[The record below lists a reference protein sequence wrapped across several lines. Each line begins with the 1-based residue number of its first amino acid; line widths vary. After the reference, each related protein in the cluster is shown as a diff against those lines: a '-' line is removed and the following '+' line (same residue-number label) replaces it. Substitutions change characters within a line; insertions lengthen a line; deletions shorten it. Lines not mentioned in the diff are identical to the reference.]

1 MTTPLTPS
9 TPGQRPSILSTG
21 SSLRAASHFIA
32 RLTDEAR
39 SAVLIDLAAA
49 TEARSADLLAANALD
64 LARMDAADP
73 RYDRLQLTEQRL
85 RDIAA
90 DLRKVAALPS
100 PLGRVLKHSILPIG
114 LELTRVSVPFGV
126 IGIIFEAR
134 PNVCFDCFALCLKA
148 GSACI
153 LKGGSD
159 AKDSCTAIVG
169 LIHEVLQRHGLSEEC
184 AVLLTSHEDTD
195 RLLQARGLVDL
206 IIPRGSSR
214 LINYVREHAQ
224 VPVIET
230 GAGVVHCYIDRAADL
245 EKAIPI
251 VVNAKTRRVSVCN
264 ALDCL
269 IVHRNRLADLPV
281 LFEPLLRRGVTIE
294 MEEKDFPVNGKNACQ
309 QWEKISQAM
318 GTQITIGGKDIFG
331 TEFLSLRMAVKI
343 VDSLDEALEHI
354 ARYGSGHSESI
365 VTEDPEAARRFLAEV
380 DAACVY
386 HNAPTSFTDGGQFG
400 LGAEIGIS
408 TQKLHARGPMAL
420 EEITTFKWMIKGNGQ
435 TRP

>member
-1 MTTPLTPS
+1 MNTDFYPVRT
-9 TPGQRPSILSTG
+9 
-21 SSLRAASHFIA
+21 AAKGLA
-32 RLTDEAR
+32 RLNDTER
-39 SAVLIDLAAA
+39 STILCELADL
-49 TEARSADLLAANALD
+49 TETRMAELLAANALD
-64 LARMDAADP
+64 LARMDSSDS
-73 RYDRLQLTEQRL
+73 RYDRLQLTEIRL

-90 DLRKVAALPS
+90 DLRKVASLPS
-100 PLGRVLKHSILPIG
+100 PLGRVLKHSVLSNG

-169 LIHEVLQRHGLSEEC
+169 LIHEVLSRHSLPAEC
-184 AVLLTSHEDTD
+184 ALLLTSHEDTD
-195 RLLQARGLVDL
+195 RLLAARGTVDL

-214 LINYVREHAQ
+214 LIDYVRENAR

-230 GAGVVHCYIDRAADL
+230 GAGVVHCYVDRAADL
-245 EKAIPI
+245 QKAIPV

-269 IVHRNRLADLPV
+269 IIHRERLADLPA
-281 LFEPLLRRGVTIE
+281 LFEPLLAKGVTIE
-294 MEEKDFPVNGKNACQ
+294 LDERACPIYGTAESHIWDTRVPYMGQ
-309 QWEKISQAM
+309 QIIPASEASY
-318 GTQITIGGKDIFG
+318 G
-331 TEFLSLRMAVKI
+331 TEFLSLRMAVKV

-365 VTEDPEAARRFLAEV
+365 VTEDPAAAQRFLNEV

-420 EEITTFKWMIKGNGQ
+420 EEITTYKWLIRGNGQ

>member
-1 MTTPLTPS
+1 MKDFIETKS
-9 TPGQRPSILSTG
+9 
-21 SSLRAASHFIA
+21 ASRLIA
-32 RLTDEAR
+32 RLSDEERNAI
-39 SAVLIDLAAA
+39 LLDLAQT
-49 TEARSADLLAANALD
+49 TEAHTAELLAANALD
-64 LARMDAADP
+64 LARMNQADP
-73 RYDRLQLTEQRL
+73 RYDRLQLTEARL
-85 RDIAA
+85 KDIAA
-90 DLRKVAALPS
+90 DLRKVASLPS
-100 PLGRVLKHSILPIG
+100 PLGRVLKHSILPNG
-114 LELTRVSVPFGV
+114 LELNRVSVPFGV

-169 LIHEVLQRHGLSEEC
+169 LIHEVLKRHGV
-184 AVLLTSHEDTD
+184 AVEAALLLTSHEDTD
-195 RLLQARGLVDL
+195 RLLTAHGLVDL

-230 GAGVVHCYIDRAADL
+230 GAGVVHCYVDRAADM
-245 EKAIPI
+245 EKAKAI
-251 VVNAKTRRVSVCN
+251 VLNAKTRRVSVCN

-269 IVHRNRLADLPV
+269 IIHRDRLADLPALCQPLFKKNVFVEADEEAYNV
-281 LFEPLLRRGVTIE
+281 LQGIVPSLTGRAG
-294 MEEKDFPVNGKNACQ
+294 EE
-309 QWEKISQAM
+309 S
-318 GTQITIGGKDIFG
+318 FG
-331 TEFLSLRMAVKI
+331 TEFLAFRIAIKV
-343 VDSLDEALEHI
+343 VGSLDEALEHI

-365 VTEDPEAARRFLAEV
+365 VTEDTETARRFLAEV

-420 EEITTFKWMIKGNGQ
+420 EEITTYKWLIKGEGQ